1 MVSAVGVHIDVRRC
15 VIFERR
21 WRAWL
26 GSVAL
31 VIAGIVTVG
40 LLESATDIPLG
51 GLMIVSI
58 ILSVGIVLLVLR
70 WLPWNLRVVLDMD
83 DERCRVEERFF
94 FVTFRRRELPLT
106 GVRFRRGSARVPVDK
121 VVDRGETHSGLGCL
135 LGLFLGPIFGPL
147 LTPRTRETVTEVQ
160 TLEGLLWTGPEP
172 SPQLL
177 LAVRDLDSVDDALL
191 QIEQVVQG
199 IR

>member
-1 MVSAVGVHIDVRRC
+1 MHIDVRRC
-15 VIFERR
+15 VVFERR

-26 GSVAL
+26 RSITL

-40 LLESATDIPLG
+40 LLDSATDIPPG
-51 GLMIVSI
+51 GLMILSI
-58 ILSVGIVLLVLR
+58 ILSVVIVLLVLR
-70 WLPWNLRVVLDMD
+70 WLPRNLQVVIDMD
-83 DERCRVEERFF
+83 EARCRVEERFF
-94 FVTFRRRELPLT
+94 FVTFRRRELSLE
-106 GVRFRRGSARVPVDK
+106 GARLRRGSARVAIDK

-135 LGLFLGPIFGPL
+135 LGLVLGPIFGPL
-147 LTPRTRETVTEVQ
+147 LTPRTRETVTEMQ

-172 SPQLL
+172 SPRLL

-191 QIEQVVQG
+191 QSEQAIQG